1 IETNLLDWSCSDESP
16 ARHSLIFRGLIPVL
30 YAGSARASHDE
41 STEEAIEFATQ
52 QGKEKELC
60 KTGDSVV
67 ALLRVGNASLIKI
80 LTVKWKM
87 MLLAKSSLTI
97 YIYSD
102 PTAAEPC
109 DIELEDKAREVAQL
123 KTERQTYPQLK
134 VNDAKR
140 RLIGRLLRA
149 WTIFKRW
156 MQNCFQLQS
165 LNAYSVLKLIPKN
178 EYYDKTL
185 QLPKEFD
192 ATTAWGRERF
202 GSTDAANIFFYPSFR
217 FGLIHLLSIWK
228 LNLLKKLQGISK
240 VASSSG
246 NKLQETLTPKKLL
259 ILALQE
265 AERNGNSIYII
276 CLIRVENSEDEDHT
290 SQVST
295 ESLWLLQKRGSSQ
308 WNSIMSER
316 SSIVPSS
323 GFPSLIFLQVFTVS
337 SFNSGHSTLGQLAFS
352 YMPVKFKFLRARA
365 CTRTSPLNLAI
376 EILKWSE
383 ERTNICVM
391 YTLCPVLI
399 KFFTNQCIHIKN
411 KSN

>member
-1 IETNLLDWSCSDESP
+1 MSNTNPRKLYIDNVDDETEDSEDDLDENFHGDDMP
-16 ARHSLIFRGLIPVL
+16 
-30 YAGSARASHDE
+30 ASHCNVDE
-41 STEEAIEFATQ
+41 
-52 QGKEKELC
+52 
-60 KTGDSVV
+60 
-67 ALLRVGNASLIKI
+67 
-80 LTVKWKM
+80 
-87 MLLAKSSLTI
+87 
-97 YIYSD
+97 
-102 PTAAEPC
+102 
-109 DIELEDKAREVAQL
+109 
-123 KTERQTYPQLK
+123 
-134 VNDAKR
+134 
-140 RLIGRLLRA
+140 
-149 WTIFKRW
+149 
-156 MQNCFQLQS
+156 
-165 LNAYSVLKLIPKN
+165 
-178 EYYDKTL
+178 
-185 QLPKEFD
+185 
-192 ATTAWGRERF
+192 GRERF

-276 CLIRVENSEDEDHT
+276 CLIRVEDSEDEDHT
-290 SQVST
+290 SQVA
-295 ESLWLLQKRGSSQ
+295 KRSSQ

-399 KFFTNQCIHIKN
+399 KFFSNQCIHIKN